1 MPQTLLPGFYLVY
14 EAATVA
20 RCSPWTIR
28 KEIRENRLRARR
40 IGRLVRIL
48 DADLASWMNGEP
60 PC

>member
-1 MPQTLLPGFYLVY
+1 MTAPLPGFLLVS

-20 RCSPWTIR
+20 RCSPWMIR
-28 KEIRENRLRARR
+28 KEIREGRLRARR